1 MKHMPGSAAAPRAR
15 AGGSQRIST
24 CLWFDTQAEEAAEFY
39 VSLFDNSRITAISHY
54 GDHGPMPEGTVL
66 TVTFELDGV
75 EFMALNGGPHFSF
88 SEASSMVVK
97 CETQAEI
104 DRVWARLLD
113 NGGKEQQC
121 GWIKDRYGLPW
132 QVVPDTIPGLL
143 TGPDKERSNRV
154 MKAVLGMIKI
164 DMAAL
169 QAAYDGK

>member
-1 MKHMPGSAAAPRAR
+1 MKHMPEDATARRAR

-39 VSLFDNSRITAISHY
+39 VSLFDNSRITAISRY

-66 TVTFELDGV
+66 TVVFELDGV

-97 CETQAEI
+97 CATQAEI

-132 QVVPDTIPGLL
+132 QVVPDTITELL

-154 MKAVLGMIKI
+154 MKAVHGMIKI
-164 DMAAL
+164 DMTAL